1 MTTADLLLGCH
12 VSISG
17 GYDRA
22 VQKGEALGCTA
33 IQIFTR
39 NQLRWESKP
48 LSGRQITDFR
58 HALEGSGVRAVCAH
72 GSYLPNLASPDPE
85 TRKRSI
91 ESVREELGRC
101 GSLGISFLIVHPGSH
116 MGEGET
122 AGVRRVVSAVNE
134 AFERGPG
141 FVKLLVETT
150 AGQGTSIGYRFEHL
164 RDIIAGVGPERAGAC
179 LDTCHVFAAGYDLT
193 ENEYDNTL
201 ERWDRVVGLSYLH
214 AIHLNDSK
222 GVVGSRVDRHQH
234 IGEGAIG
241 IKPFARFMRDD
252 RLVRIAKILETP
264 KKTGRTDM
272 DRRNMEMLV
281 RLSHR

>member
-1 MTTADLLLGCH
+1 
-12 VSISG
+12 
-17 GYDRA
+17 
-22 VQKGEALGCTA
+22 
-33 IQIFTR
+33 
-39 NQLRWESKP
+39 
-48 LSGRQITDFR
+48 
-58 HALEGSGVRAVCAH
+58 VRAVCAH

-101 GSLGISFLIVHPGSH
+101 GSLGIPFLIVHPGSH